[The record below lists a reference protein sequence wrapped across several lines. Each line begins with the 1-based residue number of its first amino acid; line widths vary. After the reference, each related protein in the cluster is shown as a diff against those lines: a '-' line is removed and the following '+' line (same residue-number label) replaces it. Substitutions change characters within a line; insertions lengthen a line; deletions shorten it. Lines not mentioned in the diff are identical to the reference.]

1 MRDNLKE
8 RDILL
13 YGGMGIILLG
23 VLLKTIEYKAGF
35 WVYAIGL
42 VAIIV
47 ARVRQYLNTKSEN
60 SRVFIPY
67 LFSTVAFILAGYVMY
82 TNKNY
87 WIVFILLASVLDLYF
102 SFRHK

>member
-23 VLLKTIEYKAGF
+23 VLLKTIEHEASF
-35 WVYAIGL
+35 WIYAIGL

-47 ARVRQYLNTKSEN
+47 ARVRQYLNTKGEN